1 MIVIQSP
8 ALRKTLRWALPC
20 LVFPALVLLGA
31 GLANRGQYALVILL
45 AVLAAF
51 LLFVTGF
58 EKKKTGARRM
68 AVVSVMV
75 ALSVAGRFIPLF
87 KPVAALTILT
97 GMYLGGEAGFL
108 AGALS
113 AVVSNFYFG
122 QGPWTPFQML
132 AWGVIGL
139 IAGWLKK
146 PLKKSRP
153 LLLTYGLLSGVA
165 YSFLM
170 DVWTVL
176 WMDNGFQPA
185 AYAAALAAAV
195 PHTIL
200 YAVSNGGFLALFAR
214 PFGEKLNRLTTKYDI

>member
-132 AWGVIGL
+132 AWGLIGL
-139 IAGWLKK
+139 IAGYLAE
-146 PLKKSRP
+146 PLKRSRFF
-153 LLLTYGLLSGVA
+153 LLTYGVLAGVA
-165 YSFLM
+165 YSLIM
-170 DVWTVL
+170 DVWSVM
-176 WMDNGFQPA
+176 WYGGGFHWA
-185 AYAAALAAAV
+185 LYLAAIISAL
-195 PHTIL
+195 PYTLL
-200 YAVSNGGFLALFAR
+200 YSISNFLFLYFFAR
-214 PFGEKLNRLTTKYDI
+214 PFGEKLQRVKIKYGV